1 MIVGWLC
8 RWLCWVVV
16 VLLSVVA
23 VAGGNAMMQC
33 NPEQRRTQWLDL
45 NLKKIL
51 VGI

>member
-33 NPEQRRTQWLDL
+33 KSNAERNGWTST
-45 NLKKIL
+45 
-51 VGI
+51 